1 MSIKTNRHATFV
13 HGVLL
18 LGCLA
23 AAAVAAAD
31 ELQAVVRRSAPVSMA
46 DLNLSRPEGM
56 QAARERV
63 NASARRLCQ
72 LVSDPL
78 DLSHRAN
85 YFACVD
91 ATVAAALRQIT
102 PPALARDAGRGT
114 APTH

>member
-1 MSIKTNRHATFV
+1 MSVKTNRHATVV

-23 AAAVAAAD
+23 APAAALAD
-31 ELQAVVRRSAPVSMA
+31 EPQAAVRRSAPVAMA
-46 DLNLSRPEGM
+46 DLDLSRPEGI

-78 DLSHRAN
+78 DLSHHAN
-85 YFACVD
+85 YLACVD

-102 PPALARDAGRGT
+102 PPTLARDAGGGT